1 MSSDSFA
8 LGRRRWGLTG
18 ENLDHLLADP
28 RQVSAQ
34 ADEDLGRHALTFA
47 YETQEDVL
55 GTDAV
60 VPRLERLTQGQLE
73 DLLGPGCKGWRADG
87 RRARRPDGLFYPLPD
102 VIKAH
107 AQLAER
113 FGGHSVALA

>member
-8 LGRRRWGLTG
+8 LGRRKWGLTG

-34 ADEDLGRHALTFA
+34 ADEDLGRHALTFV

-55 GTDAV
+55 GN
-60 VPRLERLTQGQLE
+60 E
-73 DLLGPGCKGWRADG
+73 
-87 RRARRPDGLFYPLPD
+87 
-102 VIKAH
+102 
-107 AQLAER
+107 
-113 FGGHSVALA
+113 